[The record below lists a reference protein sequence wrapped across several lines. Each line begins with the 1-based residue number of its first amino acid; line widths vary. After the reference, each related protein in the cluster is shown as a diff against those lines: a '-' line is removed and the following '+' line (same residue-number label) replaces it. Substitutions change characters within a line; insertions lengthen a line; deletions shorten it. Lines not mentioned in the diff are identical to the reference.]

1 MDLFTT
7 LLNINNVQN
16 DQILFVEKPWTPESQ
31 VTVLHVSFVKNPLA
45 KNFQFFLAV
54 KELKHLVL
62 QFETRN
68 VCLIELCYLIIEH
81 VLEKNKIIQHL

>member
-31 VTVLHVSFVKNPLA
+31 VTVLHVSFVKNSLA

-54 KELKHLVL
+54 NELKRLVL

-68 VCLIELCYLIIEH
+68 ICLREMCYLIIEH
-81 VLEKNKIIQHL
+81 ALEKNKII

>member
-31 VTVLHVSFVKNPLA
+31 VTVLHVSFA
-45 KNFQFFLAV
+45 KKSLSKKISVLSSSQRTKTLSLAV
-54 KELKHLVL
+54 
-62 QFETRN
+62 
-68 VCLIELCYLIIEH
+68 
-81 VLEKNKIIQHL
+81 

>member
-31 VTVLHVSFVKNPLA
+31 VTVLHVSFA
-45 KNFQFFLAV
+45 KKSLS
-54 KELKHLVL
+54 KKISVL
-62 QFETRN
+62 SSSQ
-68 VCLIELCYLIIEH
+68 
-81 VLEKNKIIQHL
+81 